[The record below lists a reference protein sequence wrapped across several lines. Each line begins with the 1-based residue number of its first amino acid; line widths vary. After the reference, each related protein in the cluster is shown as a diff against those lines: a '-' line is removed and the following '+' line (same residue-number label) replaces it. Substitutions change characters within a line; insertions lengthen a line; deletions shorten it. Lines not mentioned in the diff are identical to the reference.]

1 MSVLAGGGLLILML
15 LCVIGVE
22 VLIGV
27 MVYRDAKARGMEPWL
42 WAAVC
47 VLVPYFIGLIVYL
60 VVRARNKGGLLCGNC
75 GAPVEEAYACCPQCG
90 AALKYTCDAC
100 GKHVEPQWK
109 LCAYCGQ
116 PLPQNRQPLTQP
128 TPSPSNKPIW
138 IVLGVIVGLLVLFFV
153 LIPVV
158 MLAA

>member
-1 MSVLAGGGLLILML
+1 M
-15 LCVIGVE
+15 
-22 VLIGV
+22 
-27 MVYRDAKARGMEPWL
+27 
-42 WAAVC
+42 
-47 VLVPYFIGLIVYL
+47 
-60 VVRARNKGGLLCGNC
+60 
-75 GAPVEEAYACCPQCG
+75 EEAYACCPQCG

-128 TPSPSNKPIW
+128 ASSPSNKPIW